1 MKIPLVKKK
10 FMKFFEAKGNRIVDR
25 ISSNCEWELLS
36 LLLEHRAMSK
46 QGRAPWSAQRA
57 LGQACTKDDL
67 PPSGPGLQVAP
78 DLVMWSWHWRASL
91 AALGKAGNRILEQGL
106 QLSAHSPELT
116 RALCRWGVPQLVW
129 LWGAVGK
136 GCTVCKAFPFTG
148 IYGQTE
154 CAETLLVFLQPSENS
169 AS

>member
-1 MKIPLVKKK
+1 MNENCYPCCWSIELCR
-10 FMKFFEAKGNRIVDR
+10 NR
-25 ISSNCEWELLS
+25 EG
-36 LLLEHRAMSK
+36 HRGVHRGLW
-46 QGRAPWSAQRA
+46 GRHAQRN
-57 LGQACTKDDL
+57 DL

-136 GCTVCKAFPFTG
+136 GCTVCKAFPFTSIMDKLNVQRRCLFSCSPVRILPHS
-148 IYGQTE
+148 IYYLITVWPWALSFSEPQ
-154 CAETLLVFLQPSENS
+154 FLNL
-169 AS
+169 